1 MISGFKSP
9 HFTVST
15 KACFPMQNFMPL
27 RAKLHE
33 NRIILPETIPFF
45 GIICIWSPPT
55 PSFMQ
60 IGFEIMGFRVYIAN
74 FALTSVIGGQ
84 LPGSSSTPFLRRP
97 IPRFLFKFLSKWWYF
112 FKIKLLSPGWKT
124 FQYFDLSFFRY
135 FASIP
140 QKMYHIKGQY
150 DSPSYIDSRES
161 SYISRVRFAA
171 SKPIKQQE
179 NLTQSAPGFRCNRP
193 AVRLQ

>member
-97 IPRFLFKFLSKWWYF
+97 IPRFFIQISLRMMVFFQDKTPFPRLKNISVFWFIFFSLFCLDPTKNVPYKEAIRFPVLHWQPRIILHFAGSIRS
-112 FKIKLLSPGWKT
+112 IKADQTAGKLNT
-124 FQYFDLSFFRY
+124 
-135 FASIP
+135 
-140 QKMYHIKGQY
+140 
-150 DSPSYIDSRES
+150 
-161 SYISRVRFAA
+161 VR
-171 SKPIKQQE
+171 
-179 NLTQSAPGFRCNRP
+179 PGFS
-193 AVRLQ
+193 LQ